1 VSIDR
6 GLVSEHR
13 DLVSEHSGLVSDHR
27 GLVGE
32 HSGLV
37 TACACCR
44 VFDRDSI
51 YSRYCT
57 KVQILTPEELYAGV
71 FVLSLLATE

>member
-1 VSIDR
+1 MSIDR

-13 DLVSEHSGLVSDHR
+13 GLVSEHSGLVSDHR
-27 GLVGE
+27 GLVSE

-44 VFDRDSI
+44 VFETGTQFTRV
-51 YSRYCT
+51 T
-57 KVQILTPEELYAGV
+57 VQTYKY
-71 FVLSLLATE
+71 